1 MHPDLALQDAA
12 ADKVSQRFHSFPFFM
27 LPPPVAPP
35 PRVHFDVNIHT
46 HTHTH
51 VYDIPPGMTA
61 STHVPTPDNPS
72 TPPTELESL
81 TALVDRLSIASIE
94 AMRLAI
100 EVKARLPAVVA
111 AEASARANA
120 PAAFDPLWVRGVPR
134 TPDDLD
140 AAHPEGSGEVCAEA
154 DRLCDRVPRGFKQLK
169 CSRREALAWYRE
181 QYYLPDGDGVQK
193 WVEA

>member
-1 MHPDLALQDAA
+1 MRPDLDAV
-12 ADKVSQRFHSFPFFM
+12 DKVSQRFLSVPFFM
-27 LPPPVAPP
+27 LPPPVP
-35 PRVHFDVNIHT
+35 PRAHFDINIHT

-51 VYDIPPGMTA
+51 VYDLPPAMTA
-61 STHVPTPDNPS
+61 TRAPAPDTS
-72 TPPTELESL
+72 SPPTELESL
-81 TALVDRLSIASIE
+81 TALVDRLSVASME

-111 AEASARANA
+111 AEVSARANA
-120 PAAFDPLWVRGVPR
+120 PAPESWIRGVPR

-154 DRLCDRVPRGFKQLK
+154 DRLCDRVPRGFKQVK
-169 CSRREALAWYRE
+169 RSRREALAWYRE
-181 QYYLPDGDGVQK
+181 QYFLLDGKGVQK

>member
-1 MHPDLALQDAA
+1 
-12 ADKVSQRFHSFPFFM
+12 
-27 LPPPVAPP
+27 
-35 PRVHFDVNIHT
+35 
-46 HTHTH
+46 
-51 VYDIPPGMTA
+51 MTA
-61 STHVPTPDNPS
+61 STHVPAPGNPS

-81 TALVDRLSIASIE
+81 TALVDRLSIALME

-140 AAHPEGSGEVCAEA
+140 AAHPEGSGEVWYVVIRGREPGLYHTAAEA

-169 CSRREALAWYRE
+169 RSRREALAWYRE